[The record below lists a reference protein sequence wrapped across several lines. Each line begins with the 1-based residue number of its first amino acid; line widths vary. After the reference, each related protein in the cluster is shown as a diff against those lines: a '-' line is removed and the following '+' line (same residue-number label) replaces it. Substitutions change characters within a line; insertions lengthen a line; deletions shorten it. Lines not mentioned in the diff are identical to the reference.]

1 MSNKHKISVLISE
14 DKLQEKIAE
23 IGAKISADYEG
34 KEIKLICILKGS
46 IFFCCELAKRITV
59 PVKIDFMQTS
69 SYGSGTTSS
78 GNIVIKKELDESIEG
93 EHVIVVED
101 IIDSGNTLFRL
112 MPMLEERNPAD
123 ICICTLLDKPDRRE
137 VDIDVKYNG
146 FNIPDEFVVGYGLD
160 YDQMYRNLPFIGVV
174 HLDDEN

>member
-1 MSNKHKISVLISE
+1 MSNKHKISVMISE

-78 GNIVIKKELDESIEG
+78 GNIVIKKEANDKL
-93 EHVIVVED
+93 
-101 IIDSGNTLFRL
+101 LF
-112 MPMLEERNPAD
+112 
-123 ICICTLLDKPDRRE
+123 
-137 VDIDVKYNG
+137 Y
-146 FNIPDEFVVGYGLD
+146 F
-160 YDQMYRNLPFIGVV
+160 
-174 HLDDEN
+174 

>member
-1 MSNKHKISVLISE
+1 MSNKHKISVMISE

-78 GNIVIKKELDESIEG
+78 GNIVIKKELDGVKVLGSGELTKKLTVKANAFTKSAKEKIETFG
-93 EHVIVVED
+93 
-101 IIDSGNTLFRL
+101 G
-112 MPMLEERNPAD
+112 
-123 ICICTLLDKPDRRE
+123 
-137 VDIDVKYNG
+137 
-146 FNIPDEFVVGYGLD
+146 
-160 YDQMYRNLPFIGVV
+160 
-174 HLDDEN
+174 

>member
-1 MSNKHKISVLISE
+1 MSNKHKISVMISE
-14 DKLQEKIAE
+14 GKLQEKIAE

-78 GNIVIKKELDESIEG
+78 GNIVIKKELDSPKAHNFSPVSSNNSVG
-93 EHVIVVED
+93 K
-101 IIDSGNTLFRL
+101 G
-112 MPMLEERNPAD
+112 PAP
-123 ICICTLLDKPDRRE
+123 TR
-137 VDIDVKYNG
+137 V
-146 FNIPDEFVVGYGLD
+146 
-160 YDQMYRNLPFIGVV
+160 Q
-174 HLDDEN
+174 

>member
-1 MSNKHKISVLISE
+1 MSNKHKISVMISE

-101 IIDSGNTLFRL
+101 IIDSGNTLFRH
-112 MPMLEERNPAD
+112 PMAFSVR
-123 ICICTLLDKPDRRE
+123 
-137 VDIDVKYNG
+137 G
-146 FNIPDEFVVGYGLD
+146 
-160 YDQMYRNLPFIGVV
+160 
-174 HLDDEN
+174 

>member
-1 MSNKHKISVLISE
+1 MSNKHKISVMISE

-93 EHVIVVED
+93 EHVTVVED
-101 IIDSGNTLFRL
+101 IIED
-112 MPMLEERNPAD
+112 D
-123 ICICTLLDKPDRRE
+123 KLL
-137 VDIDVKYNG
+137 IMNLYSKYKAIYQY
-146 FNIPDEFVVGYGLD
+146 FDDWIV
-160 YDQMYRNLPFIGVV
+160 IKT
-174 HLDDEN
+174 DENYEDITEIIAKKKEKHHIETNVW

>member
-1 MSNKHKISVLISE
+1 MSNKHKISVMISE

-123 ICICTLLDKPDRRE
+123 ICICTLLDSQTEEKL
-137 VDIDVKYNG
+137 I
-146 FNIPDEFVVGYGLD
+146 
-160 YDQMYRNLPFIGVV
+160 
-174 HLDDEN
+174 